1 MLTENQLE
9 MLGNQ
14 IAALYQEMCIR
25 DRPYP
30 DTACMHF
37 LKR

>member
-14 IAALYQEMCIR
+14 IAASYQSGGYEASTGR
-25 DRPYP
+25 
-30 DTACMHF
+30 
-37 LKR
+37 